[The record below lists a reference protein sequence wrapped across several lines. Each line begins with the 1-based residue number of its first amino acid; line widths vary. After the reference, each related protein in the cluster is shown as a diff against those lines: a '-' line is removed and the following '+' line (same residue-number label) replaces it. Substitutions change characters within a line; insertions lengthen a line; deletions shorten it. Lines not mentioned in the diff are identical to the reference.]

1 MFTASLPQ
9 GSYDAR
15 MDTIRTARCFL
26 AVALAASVAACQ
38 PEAPTADADAS
49 PQPGATA
56 APGATVAPVVSEE
69 SVPEAVVVSTNE
81 PFWQAWVEG
90 GELVLAGA
98 GVDERRYPIQSSAL
112 DEAVRVVN
120 AADGSGR
127 VEVRVADL
135 ACQDS
140 MSGADFPMTG
150 TLSIDGGEAITG
162 CARPAI
168 PAHFHG
174 RWAPDGAGCA
184 DAEATIEDIE
194 IDGRGMR
201 LHESMAF
208 PVEISI
214 VDAGSVRLSN
224 RYSGEGEQWETQQTL
239 AVSGDTLVIT
249 GPDDQRLERIRC
261 RD

>member
-1 MFTASLPQ
+1 MH
-9 GSYDAR
+9 G

-69 SVPEAVVVSTNE
+69 SVPEAVVVFTNE
-81 PFWQAWVEG
+81 PFWQAWVQG
-90 GELVLAGA
+90 GELVLVGA
-98 GVDERRYPIQSSAL
+98 GVDERRYPIQSSRL
-112 DEAVRVVN
+112 DKQVRVVN
-120 AADGSGR
+120 AANASGK
-127 VEVRVADL
+127 VEIRVADL

-150 TLSIDGGEAITG
+150 TLSIYGGEAITG

-174 RWAPDGAGCA
+174 RWAPDAAGCA
-184 DAEATIEDIE
+184 DAAATIEDIE

-201 LHESMAF
+201 FHESMAF
-208 PVEISI
+208 PVEVSI
-214 VDAGSVRLSN
+214 IDAGSVRLSN

>member
-1 MFTASLPQ
+1 MC
-9 GSYDAR
+9 R
-15 MDTIRTARCFL
+15 MDTIKTARCLL
-26 AVALAASVAACQ
+26 AAALATSFAACQ
-38 PEAPTADADAS
+38 PDEPRPDADAS
-49 PQPGATA
+49 AMQTPA
-56 APGATVAPVVSEE
+56 APEATVAPVVPEDG
-69 SVPEAVVVSTNE
+69 VPEAVVVSTNE

-90 GELVLAGA
+90 GELVLVGA
-98 GVDERRYPIQSSAL
+98 GVDERRYPILSSRLEPSQADQAL
-112 DEAVRVVN
+112 RVVN
-120 AADGSGR
+120 AADASGK
-127 VEVRVADL
+127 VEIRVAHL

-140 MSGADFPMTG
+140 MSGAGFPMTG

-174 RWAPDGAGCA
+174 RWAPDAAGCK
-184 DAEATIEDIE
+184 DAAATIEDIE

-201 LHESMAF
+201 FHESMAF
-208 PVEISI
+208 PLEVSI
-214 VDAGSVRLSN
+214 VDGGSVRLAN
-224 RYSGEGEQWETQQTL
+224 RYSGEGEQWEAQQTL

>member
-1 MFTASLPQ
+1 MC
-9 GSYDAR
+9 R
-15 MDTIRTARCFL
+15 MDTTKTALCFL
-26 AVALAASVAACQ
+26 AVALAATVAACQ
-38 PEAPTADADAS
+38 PDAPAPDADAS
-49 PQPGATA
+49 AGSSAAA
-56 APGATVAPVVSEE
+56 APEATVAPVVPED

-90 GELVLAGA
+90 GELALVGA
-98 GVDERRYPIQSSAL
+98 GVDERRYPIQSSGL
-112 DEAVRVVN
+112 DQAVRVVN
-120 AADGSGR
+120 AANASGK
-127 VEVRVADL
+127 VEMRVADL

-174 RWAPDGAGCA
+174 RWAPDAAGCA
-184 DAEATIEDIE
+184 DAAATIEDIE
-194 IDGRGMR
+194 IDGRGIR
-201 LHESMAF
+201 FHESMAF

-214 VDAGSVRLSN
+214 VDGGSVRLSN
-224 RYSGEGEQWETQQTL
+224 RYSGEGEQWESQQTL